1 MSSAESLIQ
10 SFSPEADQRL
20 HGRHPV
26 RRSPRLS
33 ISMSSCL
40 QWLQRSMPN
49 DGAIRK
55 SVIAPLGGRRCHRP
69 FRAKRRR
76 WRSDR
81 PKAVA
86 SAGAIYVAVPETRKP
101 RPNSPGLA

>member
-1 MSSAESLIQ
+1 MSSTESLIQ
-10 SFSPEADQRL
+10 SFSREADQRL
-20 HGRHPV
+20 HDRHPV

-40 QWLQRSMPN
+40 QWLQRSMPHY
-49 DGAIRK
+49 GAILK
-55 SVIAPLGGRRCHRP
+55 SVIAPLDGR
-69 FRAKRRR
+69 AL
-76 WRSDR
+76 RS
-81 PKAVA
+81 PKAAA